1 MEMLIAQ
8 LSDVHV
14 GGARYRRELLLAAI
28 EEVNAA
34 APDLVV
40 VAGDLT
46 DDGYPDQYP
55 EAREEL
61 DALEC
66 PEIVLVPGNHDA
78 RNVGYIRFEEEFG
91 TRDSRLRRRHLE
103 AGHRRGRG
111 RPRALRLDRG
121 GLRRS

>member
-1 MEMLIAQ
+1 M
-8 LSDVHV
+8 
-14 GGARYRRELLLAAI
+14 
-28 EEVNAA
+28 
-34 APDLVV
+34 V

-61 DALEC
+61 AAIEC

-91 TRDSRLRRRHLE
+91 SRDSRMRAELGGSMSRSSPSTPPSPTST
-103 AGHRRGRG
+103 RGRSG
-111 RPRALRLDRG
+111 ASTTGGSPRVSTAPPTCAC
-121 GLRRS
+121 SSATTI